1 MPRLYCWVYLCIEW
15 ISLLA
20 LSSLL
25 LVYNALLCTL
35 NFILSDIKTVIV
47 RSLRVRAQSFHVLSY
62 GISPATL

>member
-20 LSSLL
+20 LPSLL

-35 NFILSDIKTVIV
+35 NFILSDIKTVTP
-47 RSLRVRAQSFHVLSY
+47 LL
-62 GISPATL
+62 